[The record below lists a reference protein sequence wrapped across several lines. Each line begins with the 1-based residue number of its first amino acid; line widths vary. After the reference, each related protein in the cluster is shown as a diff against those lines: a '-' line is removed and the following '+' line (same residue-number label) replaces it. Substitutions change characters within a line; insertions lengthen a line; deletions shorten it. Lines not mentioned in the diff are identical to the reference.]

1 MAILWNGPREQ
12 MEALIPD
19 AFDWLRDVGLGHLV
33 ARVVEDKGTWA
44 VEVPGLER
52 GEMVG

>member
-1 MAILWNGPREQ
+1 MAIVWRGPREH

-19 AFDWLRDVGLGHLV
+19 AFEWLRDVGLGHLV
-33 ARVVEDKGTWA
+33 ARVVQDGEQWA

-52 GEMVG
+52 GNK